1 MLNDKSTEYSA
12 EKEENALLKIQLRQL
27 KNELKLTQIE
37 YDITTEKYLEMV
49 DKLEKKVI
57 EKNEQL
63 YYSKEVIRQKNQEL
77 QQMLDTAPAFIFYK
91 DAGLK
96 YIQANNKFLSF
107 FNLSP
112 SDIIQK
118 TDAELFNEES
128 LFSHEM
134 DLKAISEKKPVFHK
148 VEHVKFKQNSFY
160 FSVDRIP
167 LIDHEDNVS
176 GLLCYAI
183 DVTELNAIEQEKSL
197 LLSQLRQAQ
206 KIESLGT
213 LASGIA
219 HDFNNILAAIIGYAE
234 MAMNFENEN
243 ESQKKYLS
251 EVLNASSRAKDL
263 IKQILTFSRKTETI
277 FKPIDLSVIIDEV
290 IKFLRPSLP
299 ASIELEFSHNIDH
312 AVVLGDYTQVHQVIM
327 NLCTNAYQSMKDRKG
342 KLEISIVKTKV
353 KENTSDLNLTP
364 GFYYKISIKDSG
376 VGISKENLEKIFE
389 PYFTTK
395 KQGEGTGLGLS
406 VVIGII
412 KVHKG
417 TIQVQSE
424 LDKGSTFNVYLPK
437 LEFSQL
443 ESEKV
448 AYRYEKGCEKILFVD
463 DEKSITTLITEFLC
477 YLGYTVISTTD
488 SNEAWEFFQDSPSS
502 YQLVITDMTMPKMTG
517 VELIQKIRIIN
528 PDIPIILS
536 TGYGDSIDQHIT
548 QELSNVQFL
557 QKPYELYHIS
567 SVITNI
573 FQKKADL
580 NS

>member
-12 EKEENALLKIQLRQL
+12 EKEENSLLKIQLRQL

-77 QQMLDTAPAFIFYK
+77 QLMLDTAPAFIFYK
-91 DAGLK
+91 NAELK

-118 TDAELFNEES
+118 TDVDLFEEKTLFN
-128 LFSHEM
+128 HEF
-134 DLKAISEKKPVFHK
+134 DLNAISEKKPIFHK
-148 VEHVKFKQNSFY
+148 VEHVKFKQNSYY

-167 LIDHEDNVS
+167 LLDHEDKVT

-243 ESQKKYLS
+243 ENQKKYLS

-299 ASIELEFSHNIDH
+299 SSIDLEFNHNIDH

-342 KLEISIVKTKV
+342 KLEISIVKTKI
-353 KENTSDLNLTP
+353 KEKTPNLNLLP

-376 VGISKENLEKIFE
+376 IGISKEHLEKIFE

-395 KQGEGTGLGLS
+395 KSGEGTGLGLS

-417 TIQVQSE
+417 TIDVESE
-424 LDKGSTFNVYLPK
+424 INKGSTFNVYLPK
-437 LEFSQL
+437 LEFSQI
-443 ESEKV
+443 ENENVS
-448 AYRYEKGCEKILFVD
+448 YQYEKGNEKILFVD

-488 SNEAWEFFQDSPSS
+488 SNEAWEFFQDNPQS
-502 YQLVITDMTMPKMTG
+502 YQLVITDMTMPKMSG
-517 VELIQKIRIIN
+517 IELIQKIRIIN
-528 PDIPIILS
+528 RDIPIILS
-536 TGYGDSIDQHIT
+536 TGYGDIIDQQIT
-548 QELSNVQFL
+548 EQVNNIQFL
-557 QKPYELYHIS
+557 QKPYELYHVSSIIS
-567 SVITNI
+567 NI
-573 FQKKADL
+573 LQNNIKK
-580 NS
+580 

>member
-12 EKEENALLKIQLRQL
+12 EKEENSLLKIQLRQL

-77 QQMLDTAPAFIFYK
+77 QLMLDTAPAFIFYK
-91 DAGLK
+91 NAELK

-118 TDAELFNEES
+118 TDVDLFEEKTLFN
-128 LFSHEM
+128 HEF
-134 DLKAISEKKPVFHK
+134 DLNAISEKKPIFHK
-148 VEHVKFKQNSFY
+148 VEHVKFKQNSYY

-167 LIDHEDNVS
+167 LLDHEDKVT

-243 ESQKKYLS
+243 ENQKKYLS

-299 ASIELEFSHNIDH
+299 SSIDLEFNHNIDH

-342 KLEISIVKTKV
+342 KLEISIVKTKI
-353 KENTSDLNLTP
+353 KEKTPNLNLLP

-376 VGISKENLEKIFE
+376 IGISKEHLEKIFE

-395 KQGEGTGLGLS
+395 KSGEGTGLGLS

-417 TIQVQSE
+417 TIDVESE
-424 LDKGSTFNVYLPK
+424 INKGSTFNVYLPK
-437 LEFSQL
+437 LEFSQI
-443 ESEKV
+443 ENENVS
-448 AYRYEKGCEKILFVD
+448 YQYEKGNEKILFVD

-488 SNEAWEFFQDSPSS
+488 SNEAWEFFQDNPQS
-502 YQLVITDMTMPKMTG
+502 YQLVITDMTMPKMSG
-517 VELIQKIRIIN
+517 IELIQKIRIIN
-528 PDIPIILS
+528 RDIPIILS
-536 TGYGDSIDQHIT
+536 TGYGDIIDQQIT
-548 QELSNVQFL
+548 EQVNNIQFL

-567 SVITNI
+567 SIISNI
-573 FQKKADL
+573 LQNNIKK
-580 NS
+580 